1 MSSEDDDEDDD
12 DDDDYD
18 DDDDDESNS
27 KFSETK
33 EKCVSDTCCISMQ
46 QASIRST
53 TIPKLWSESSGPED
67 NTPGGP
73 MDYSCE
79 ETHDGCGIWVPRA
92 TTALFISPLC
102 IKKNEQE

>member
-1 MSSEDDDEDDD
+1 M
-12 DDDDYD
+12 
-18 DDDDDESNS
+18 
-27 KFSETK
+27 
-33 EKCVSDTCCISMQ
+33 
-46 QASIRST
+46 
-53 TIPKLWSESSGPED
+53 PKLWSESSGPED

-102 IKKNEQE
+102 IKKNGQEREKENGRLTFNSVLLGHGGHANTRKMSSIFHMFLV